1 MIIVI
6 SGPSGVGKGTVVQK
20 LIEKNPHFVRSIS
33 CTTRKPREGEKNGR
47 DYHFINEDKFFELIQ
62 KNDLAEFAFVHGYH
76 YGTPLKNLTKEKTD
90 VILQIDVQGAKKI
103 KNRFPEALLIFLL
116 PPSMEILTN
125 RLTGRGTETE
135 EEQER
140 RLKRA
145 KEEIKERTFYDY
157 IVVNDDIKRVVS
169 KIEKIIEKEHKL
181 HQQNKT
187 TSSQ

>member
-1 MIIVI
+1 MIVVI

-20 LIEKNPHFVRSIS
+20 LMEKNPRFVRSIS

-62 KNDLAEFAFVHGYH
+62 NNDLAEFAFVHGYY

-116 PPSMEILTN
+116 PPNMEILTN

-145 KEEIKERTFYDY
+145 KEEIEERTFYDY
-157 IVVNDDIKRVVS
+157 ITVNDDIERVVNE
-169 KIEKIIEKEHKL
+169 IEKIIEKERKL
-181 HQQNKT
+181 HR
-187 TSSQ
+187 